1 MDGTGSFVVMIV
13 GMILFFCVLIGG
25 IVWLYSS
32 QSAKRQKAVA
42 ETKDGSRSSNGK

>member
-1 MDGTGSFVVMIV
+1 MDGTSGLVVMIV
-13 GMILFFCVLIGG
+13 GMVVFFCALIGG

-32 QSAKRQKAVA
+32 QSAKRQKAGA